1 MKAFHPLARLAVT
14 AAVLVMLMFCRSV
27 TAAAVGLV
35 TGLCC
40 IGLTDGRKS
49 LLKWLG
55 ASLLTA
61 FAMAV
66 IDPLVSH
73 RGMTVLLFVN
83 GRAYTLESMLYGLEL
98 GLSLGGVTV
107 WLTAG
112 RRLISEREMLC
123 MMGRLSPKLALT
135 VSMTLG
141 FIPRLAETQRRIR
154 DAQRGAGLFADN
166 SPTGRMGEAMA
177 VFTACAARAAENAAG
192 AARSMNA
199 RGFGRH
205 RLTYSDRRKLRRA
218 DIILTASE
226 VLLTAASLV
235 FAALG
240 GATEFYPALKFG
252 RYEPALAV
260 ICGAAGLPAVI
271 SLAKEVIEWKLY
283 LPKG

>member
-98 GLSLGGVTV
+98 GLSLAVAI
-107 WLTAG
+107 L
-112 RRLISEREMLC
+112 
-123 MMGRLSPKLALT
+123 
-135 VSMTLG
+135 LG
-141 FIPRLAETQRRIR
+141 LAEHTVMKLTGRKT
-154 DAQRGAGLFADN
+154 GAG
-166 SPTGRMGEAMA
+166 T
-177 VFTACAARAAENAAG
+177 AART
-192 AARSMNA
+192 R
-199 RGFGRH
+199 
-205 RLTYSDRRKLRRA
+205 
-218 DIILTASE
+218 
-226 VLLTAASLV
+226 
-235 FAALG
+235 
-240 GATEFYPALKFG
+240 TEEK
-252 RYEPALAV
+252 
-260 ICGAAGLPAVI
+260 
-271 SLAKEVIEWKLY
+271 
-283 LPKG
+283 